1 VRRDPAGKAPDSLG
15 KGLVVMLR
23 ILGLVMLAALLAA
36 VPARAAEPR
45 ELLLEGTDN
54 IIEVTLNGAPVR
66 LEVTAEAFGP
76 AVINPAVAEQLAL
89 VPNQRRGW
97 RFGPVSVEGRG
108 TSAMIG
114 FGHEAREVTVV
125 WADSP
130 VNTRADGMIGIHH
143 LPYDRVTLAL
153 RASQPGEVVERLE
166 LKRVGRL
173 FGNTRIGT
181 PVKAGKRELL
191 AIFVPEFTP
200 HNLITAP
207 TATFLATHLDGGFTK
222 EPASTVNMRF
232 GVMRPIRTMLLSQ
245 PLEIGSL
252 AVTRFA
258 VRYEDYGSTAPVG
271 EVAENDPRF
280 EKGRILVS
288 ARKGQGRP
296 DLLTRIGAEQLS
308 ACSRLTYDLAASAIE
323 LACLPEPE

>member
-1 VRRDPAGKAPDSLG
+1 
-15 KGLVVMLR
+15 MLR
-23 ILGLVMLAALLAA
+23 IVWIIALSVLLAA

-45 ELLLEGTDN
+45 ELVLERADT

-66 LEVTAEAFGP
+66 LEVTAEAFGA
-76 AVINPAVAEQLAL
+76 AVINPDLAERLAL
-89 VPNQRRGW
+89 VPDRRSGW

-108 TSAMIG
+108 AEAIIG

-130 VNTRADGMIGIHH
+130 VSTRADGMIGIHH
-143 LPYDRVTLAL
+143 LPYDRVTFAL

-173 FGNTRIGT
+173 FGNTRIGA
-181 PVKAGKRELL
+181 PVKVGKRELL

-200 HNLITAP
+200 HNLVTAP

-232 GVMRPIRTMLLSQ
+232 GVIRPVRTMLLAQ

-280 EKGRILVS
+280 EKGSILVS
-288 ARKGQGRP
+288 GRKGQGRP

-308 ACSRLTYDLAASAIE
+308 ACSRLTYDLAASVIE
-323 LACLPEPE
+323 LACAPQPE

>member
-1 VRRDPAGKAPDSLG
+1 
-15 KGLVVMLR
+15 MLR
-23 ILGLVMLAALLAA
+23 IVWLVVAAVVLAA
-36 VPARAAEPR
+36 VPARAQEQR
-45 ELLLEGTDN
+45 ELALAVADN

-66 LEVTAEAFGP
+66 LEVTAEAFGA
-76 AVINPAVAEQLAL
+76 AVINPDVAERLAL
-89 VPNQRRGW
+89 VPDRRSGW

-108 TSAMIG
+108 AEAIIG

-125 WADSP
+125 WATSP
-130 VNTRADGMIGIHH
+130 VSTRADGMIGIHH
-143 LPYDRVTLAL
+143 LPYDRVTFAL
-153 RASQPGEVVERLE
+153 RASQPGEVVERLA

-173 FGNTRIGT
+173 FGNTRIGA
-181 PVKAGKRELL
+181 PIKVGKRELL

-232 GVMRPIRTMLLSQ
+232 GVIRPVRTMLLAQ

-308 ACSRLTYDLAASAIE
+308 ACSRLTYDLAASVIE
-323 LACLPEPE
+323 LACAPEAG

>member
-1 VRRDPAGKAPDSLG
+1 
-15 KGLVVMLR
+15 MLR
-23 ILGLVMLAALLAA
+23 TLFLSLLVALLAA
-36 VPARAAEPR
+36 HPARAQSQR
-45 ELLLEGTDN
+45 ELVLEAADN
-54 IIEVTLNGAPVR
+54 IIEVTLNGTPVR
-66 LEVTAEAFGP
+66 LEVTAEAFGA
-76 AVINPAVAEQLAL
+76 AVINPEIAERLAL
-89 VPNQRRGW
+89 VPDRRSGW
-97 RFGPVSVEGRG
+97 RFGPISVEGRG
-108 TSAMIG
+108 ADAIIG

-130 VNTRADGMIGIHH
+130 VSSRADGMIGIHH
-143 LPYDRVTLAL
+143 LPYDRVTFAL
-153 RASQPGEVVERLE
+153 RAPQQGEVVDRLE

-191 AIFVPEFTP
+191 AIFVPEFTR
-200 HNLITAP
+200 HNLVTAP

-232 GVMRPIRTMLLSQ
+232 GVIRPVRTMLLAQ
-245 PLEIGSL
+245 PLDIGSL
-252 AVTRFA
+252 AVNRFA
-258 VRYEDYGSTAPVG
+258 VRYEDYGTTAPVG

-288 ARKGQGRP
+288 GRKGQGRP

-308 ACSRLTYDLAASAIE
+308 ACSRLTYDLAASVIE
-323 LACLPEPE
+323 LACAPPPDAD

>member
-1 VRRDPAGKAPDSLG
+1 MV
-15 KGLVVMLR
+15 R
-23 ILGLVMLAALLAA
+23 ILWLGLLAALIAA
-36 VPARAAEPR
+36 APARAQSQR
-45 ELLLEGTDN
+45 ELVLEIADN

-66 LEVTAEAFGP
+66 LEVTAEAFGA
-76 AVINPAVAEQLAL
+76 AVINPEVAERLAL
-89 VPNQRRGW
+89 VPDRRSGW

-108 TSAMIG
+108 ADAIIG
-114 FGHEAREVTVV
+114 FGHEARELTVV
-125 WADSP
+125 WATSP
-130 VNTRADGMIGIHH
+130 VSSRADGMIGIHH
-143 LPYDRVTLAL
+143 LPYDRVTFAL
-153 RASQPGEVVERLE
+153 RSAQPGEVVDRLE

-191 AIFVPEFTP
+191 AIFVPEFMP
-200 HNLITAP
+200 HNLLTAP

-222 EPASTVNMRF
+222 EPASAVSMRF
-232 GVMRPIRTMLLSQ
+232 GVMRPVRTMLLAQ

-252 AVTRFA
+252 AVNRFA

-296 DLLTRIGAEQLS
+296 DLLTRIGAEQLG
-308 ACSRLTYDLAASAIE
+308 ACSRLTYDLAASVIE
-323 LACLPEPE
+323 LACLPEPH

>member
-1 VRRDPAGKAPDSLG
+1 
-15 KGLVVMLR
+15 MIR
-23 ILGLVMLAALLAA
+23 ILWLGLLAALIAA
-36 VPARAAEPR
+36 SPARAQSQR
-45 ELLLEGTDN
+45 ELALKVADN

-76 AVINPAVAEQLAL
+76 AVINPQVAERLAL

-108 TSAMIG
+108 TSAVIG
-114 FGHEAREVTVV
+114 FGEEAREITVV

-130 VNTRADGMIGIHH
+130 VSTRADGMIGIHH
-143 LPYDRVTLAL
+143 LPYDRVTFAL
-153 RASQPGEVVERLE
+153 REPQPGEVVDRLE

-200 HNLITAP
+200 LNLVTAP
-207 TATFLATHLDGGFTK
+207 TATFLATHLDGGFTR
-222 EPASTVNMRF
+222 EAESSVNMRF
-232 GVMRPIRTMLLSQ
+232 GVMRPVRTMLLAQ

-252 AVTRFA
+252 AVSRFA
-258 VRYEDYGSTAPVG
+258 VRYQDYGSTAPVG

-280 EKGRILVS
+280 EKGSIVVS

-296 DLLTRIGAEQLS
+296 DLLTRIGAAELKP
-308 ACSRLTYDLAASAIE
+308 CSRLTYDLAASVIE
-323 LACLPEPE
+323 LACAPAAE

>member
-1 VRRDPAGKAPDSLG
+1 
-15 KGLVVMLR
+15 MLR
-23 ILGLVMLAALLAA
+23 IVWLVVAAAVLAA
-36 VPARAAEPR
+36 VPVRAQGQR
-45 ELLLEGTDN
+45 ELALAVADN

-66 LEVTAEAFGP
+66 LEVTAEAFGA
-76 AVINPAVAEQLAL
+76 AVINPDVAERLAL
-89 VPNQRRGW
+89 VPDRRSGW

-108 TSAMIG
+108 AEAIIG

-125 WADSP
+125 WATSP
-130 VNTRADGMIGIHH
+130 VSTRADGMIGIHH
-143 LPYDRVTLAL
+143 LPYDRVTFAL
-153 RASQPGEVVERLE
+153 RASQPGEVVERLA

-173 FGNTRIGT
+173 FGNTRIGA
-181 PVKAGKRELL
+181 PIKVGKRELL

-200 HNLITAP
+200 HNLVTAP

-232 GVMRPIRTMLLSQ
+232 GVIRPVRTMLLAQ

-308 ACSRLTYDLAASAIE
+308 ACSRLTYDLAASVIE
-323 LACLPEPE
+323 LACAPEAG